1 MAKFRDLETE
11 KSSIFTDHQDTVPK
25 NEQVQESSNLNSF
38 RE

>member
-11 KSSIFTDHQDTVPK
+11 KSSIFTDQQDKVSK